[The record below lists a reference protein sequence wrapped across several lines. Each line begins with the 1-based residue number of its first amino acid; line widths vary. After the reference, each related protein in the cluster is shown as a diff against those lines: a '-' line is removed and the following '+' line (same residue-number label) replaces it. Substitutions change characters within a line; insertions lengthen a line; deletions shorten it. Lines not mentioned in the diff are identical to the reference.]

1 VNHVNT
7 YGQTA
12 LSVAATHGHVEAI
25 IALLAAGAEVDHA
38 ETDGNTAMYGAAS
51 RGHAEAV
58 RVLVAA
64 GAEVSN
70 AGAFLW

>member
-1 VNHVNT
+1 
-7 YGQTA
+7 
-12 LSVAATHGHVEAI
+12 VEAI